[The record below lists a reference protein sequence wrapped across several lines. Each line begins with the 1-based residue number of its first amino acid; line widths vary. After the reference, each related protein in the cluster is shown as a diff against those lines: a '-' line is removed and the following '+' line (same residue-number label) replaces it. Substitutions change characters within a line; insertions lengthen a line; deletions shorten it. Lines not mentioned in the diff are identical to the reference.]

1 MVDRFSILLLTS
13 KALRLR
19 LQLVSNFVEET
30 RLHGDPV
37 HYSRALAMLGEFY
50 SRQGKYEDALNCHER
65 LKRVYDVHK
74 HSALVVEAYASDRS
88 AQNYGNGANCLF
100 RLSRVEESLEL
111 TSNII
116 ENLMPHMD
124 LKNVHN
130 SMIMIYPLIWIL
142 KSEKQYG
149 KALAMLERFV
159 FEPFD
164 LHFGKDGRTFTTDLF
179 KPLKALFNT
188 LMFME
193 GEAELVQDNLIQWAL
208 DPLPFTFS
216 TTVDNSMA
224 SFARCG
230 SSIGAEVCLLLS
242 KIEEDDLKI
251 KKMLIENGWKLA
263 QTAMETAISCGTHQT
278 CYFEILPV
286 YEELKVLMENLNT
299 MDDDVVVSC
308 QCC

>member
-1 MVDRFSILLLTS
+1 
-13 KALRLR
+13 
-19 LQLVSNFVEET
+19 
-30 RLHGDPV
+30 
-37 HYSRALAMLGEFY
+37 MLGEFY

-100 RLSRVEESLEL
+100 RLGRVEESLEL
-111 TSNII
+111 TSNIV

-142 KSEKQYG
+142 KSAKEYRKV
-149 KALAMLERFV
+149 LSMLERFV

-164 LHFGKDGRTFTTDLF
+164 EYFGKDGRTFTTDLF

-188 LMFME
+188 LLFME
-193 GEAELVQDNLIQWAL
+193 GEAELVEDNLKQWAL

-216 TTVDNSMA
+216 TTLDNSMA

-242 KIEEDDLKI
+242 KIEDDLEI

-263 QTAMETAISCGTHQT
+263 QTAMETAQSCGIHQT
-278 CYFEILPV
+278 CYFEITPV
-286 YEELKVLMENLNT
+286 YEELKILMES
-299 MDDDVVVSC
+299 MDSIDRDVLSC
-308 QCC
+308 ECC